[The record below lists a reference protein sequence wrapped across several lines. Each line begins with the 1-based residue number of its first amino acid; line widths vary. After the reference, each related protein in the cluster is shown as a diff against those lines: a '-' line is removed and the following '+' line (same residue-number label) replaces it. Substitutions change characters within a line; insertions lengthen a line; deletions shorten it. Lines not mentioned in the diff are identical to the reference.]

1 MTRFLL
7 IIVALFLFGNTA
19 RSQNSPKLNDFGRIV
34 LNTYLSEQMDIP
46 AEARKLLD
54 TKLSQVASNY
64 GMGGSSINPRFI
76 ITASINVGTKD
87 IIAGPPQMIAQ
98 NLDVT
103 IFIGDA
109 LENKIF
115 CNTTLSLKG
124 VGTNENK
131 ALIDALKK
139 INPKNKDLASII
151 EEGKTKII
159 TYFNT
164 QCDFTIKEAMT
175 LQEQGKY
182 EEAIYKL
189 SLVPEICQNCY
200 FKCLD
205 TLLYVYQEKIDK
217 DCQVKLQE
225 AKTIWAANSSS
236 TGAEEAAEVL
246 SKIHPLASCQ
256 REVEKFITSVDAKL
270 KADEKTRWEFK
281 IKQYEDKVAREKEEM
296 RIAEAKSIRDDE
308 YRENQSQRDAEYRE
322 KQAVRNS
329 ELDKICVRAYRDIAV
344 EYAKNQPKTI
354 TYSNIYWR

>member
-1 MTRFLL
+1 MIRYL
-7 IIVALFLFGNTA
+7 IIVFALFLFGNTA
-19 RSQNSPKLNDFGRIV
+19 RSQNSPKLDDFGRIV
-34 LNTYLSEQMDIP
+34 LNTYLSEQIDIP

-64 GMGGSSINPRFI
+64 GMGGSSVNPRFI
-76 ITASINVGTKD
+76 ITASINAGTKD

-131 ALIDALKK
+131 AFIDALKK
-139 INPKNKDLASII
+139 INPRNKALASFI
-151 EEGKTKII
+151 EEGKAKIV

-164 QCDFTIKEAMT
+164 QCDFILKEALT
-175 LQEQGKY
+175 LKEQGKY
-182 EEAIYKL
+182 NEAIYKL
-189 SLVPEICQNCY
+189 SVVPEVCQGCY

-205 TLLYVYQEKIDK
+205 TLLFVYQEKIDR
-217 DCQVKLQE
+217 DCQVKFQE
-225 AKTIWAANSSS
+225 AKTIWASNSSS
-236 TGAEEAAEVL
+236 IGAEEVAEVL
-246 SKIHPLASCQ
+246 SKIDPLASCQ
-256 REVEKFITSVDAKL
+256 LAVEEFIKSIDSKL

-281 IKQYEDKVAREKEEM
+281 IKQYEDKVAKEKEEM

-308 YRENQSQRDAEYRE
+308 HRE

-329 ELDKICVRAYRDIAV
+329 ELDKIRVRTYRDIAV
-344 EYAKNQPKTI
+344 EYAKNQPKTV
-354 TYSNIYWR
+354 THNNIYWR